1 MEKEAQVNP
10 SREKRHL
17 LNAKSFK
24 QKTDG
29 TVFKGKQTEVLGKVS
44 IWLISLKKKKNLF
57 VLFAGQ

>member
-1 MEKEAQVNP
+1 MNP